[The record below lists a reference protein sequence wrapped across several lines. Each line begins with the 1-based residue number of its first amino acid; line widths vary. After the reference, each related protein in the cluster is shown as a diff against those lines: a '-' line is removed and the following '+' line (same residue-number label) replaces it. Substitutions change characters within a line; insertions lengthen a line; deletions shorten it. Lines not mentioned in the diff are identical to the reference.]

1 VSVHFFQE
9 EKAMRGNLQKVSLI
23 VALWAGA
30 VAPGLAADVPFKGV
44 FAGQAVSAVPTD
56 DPGVLLITTVGSGN
70 ATHLGSFTMVSP
82 HVADLFTLEVEG
94 TQNFTAANGDTL
106 TASFTGQFSVIAD
119 GFLSAS
125 IDCTI
130 TGGTGRFAGAGGG
143 YTFNIVFDPATLTD
157 LSVIDGTIVL
167 PGGD

>member
-1 VSVHFFQE
+1 
-9 EKAMRGNLQKVSLI
+9 MDGRLRKVSLV

-44 FAGQAVSAVPTD
+44 FSGQAISAEPTD
-56 DPGVLLITTVGSGN
+56 DPGVLLITTVGDGN
-70 ATHLGSFTMVSP
+70 ATQLGDFTIVSP
-82 HVADLFTLEVEG
+82 HLADLFTLEVEG
-94 TQNFTAANGDTL
+94 TQIFTAANGDTL
-106 TASFTGQFSVIAD
+106 TASFTGQFSLTD
-119 GFLSAS
+119 GGLLAAS

-143 YTFNIVFDPATLTD
+143 YTFDIVFDPATLTS

-167 PGGD
+167 PDGD